1 MIEWNNFPLMYWWWR
16 IAPTMKYK
24 SWCKKNI
31 FNKYIN
37 KSKYF
42 KNQHVA
48 PILLKNIWLFQ
59 IHFFFYK
66 AYFFC
71 KLKITKNR
79 KSYWDLVEKI
89 TLECS
94 TNNPGTGN
102 RRLICTFSNINI
114 FLKISRLF
122 EMEIICH
129 SCQKNVL

>member
-1 MIEWNNFPLMYWWWR
+1 MVISNTFFFSTRL
-16 IAPTMKYK
+16 
-24 SWCKKNI
+24 I
-31 FNKYIN
+31 FFANLK
-37 KSKYF
+37 
-42 KNQHVA
+42 
-48 PILLKNIWLFQ
+48 LLKI
-59 IHFFFYK
+59 K
-66 AYFFC
+66 
-71 KLKITKNR
+71 